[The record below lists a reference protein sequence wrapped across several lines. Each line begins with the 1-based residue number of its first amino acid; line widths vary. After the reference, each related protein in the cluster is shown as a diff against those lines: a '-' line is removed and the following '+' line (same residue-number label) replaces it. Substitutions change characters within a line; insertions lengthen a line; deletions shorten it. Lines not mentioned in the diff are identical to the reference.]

1 MKRNCTLYICFFILS
16 SIAAC
21 NVVAQA
27 NVLVG
32 KSFVNITRP
41 SGGTVVPG
49 DELEI
54 RLSFFVYSG
63 SSSHIYRVRYNDTI
77 PANLTYVSNSLKLL
91 TNEGKLYKAYTDAGG
106 DDAAMYNSSNKT
118 IRFNLG
124 RDTVRTGYTFSVGA
138 VSSTATDT
146 TFGGG
151 YFNRSTHRPRAG
163 GGTFGTGMLLIV
175 TYRVTVN
182 IATLYN
188 TVINYGSGTVRYR
201 RVIGAGTGSDQL
213 LAVPNSLS
221 FIVYPNYGLCSN
233 ATGANNI
240 SAGNGDFNSGT
251 SQNGTNPGA
260 AVPGYVFGNIT
271 ASFPGDG
278 SYGVVKNL
286 SPNQLTTPYVARP
299 NTTSGNRVFGVWDII
314 GDHTGAADPVTG
326 NPPAAVGV
334 NGGYM
339 LVVNSALQLSVANN
353 QTISGLCEET
363 FYEFSAWFRNVCKRC
378 GSDSVGNGAS
388 GVSVPAAYIPTAPG
402 DSSGVKPNLTFQID
416 GIDYY
421 TTGNIDYAAPWGE
434 WVKKGFVF
442 KTAPGQTSLT
452 ISIKNNAPGGGGND
466 WAMDDIA
473 FATCLPALTMRPTNT
488 PTYCL
493 NNQVDISVAVST
505 FFDNYLHYQW
515 ERSTDGGSTWIAAPE
530 LPGQQTFSF
539 TNFSGEYRDT
549 AFLPSFTSSPAYDG
563 YQYRIRVA
571 TTADNLT
578 SGNCAVYNAVD
589 IITIDVNTSCD
600 ILNLQMKNVSVQHQ
614 QQKAIL
620 QWNAYAE
627 KGMFGFV
634 IERSE
639 NGRNFTSIGNV
650 EGAGVFWNAY
660 RFVDQSPLPGR
671 SYYRIRMIPGTGS
684 EKISNTVLLQQ
695 KGKEAFS
702 IVSLVNPFSTQLS
715 FDLHSPYHEEV
726 TIQIVDAIG
735 QRVYYRRLLVN
746 TGVNSIQLTDIPDA
760 KTGYLYPALVY
771 QFRSFKQT
779 VEKRDN
785 AVFVTDNYI
794 GI

>member
-1 MKRNCTLYICFFILS
+1 MKRTRLLSICCFLWS
-16 SIAAC
+16 CIAGS
-21 NVVAQA
+21 NVLAQA

-54 RLSFFVYSG
+54 RLSFFVYTG
-63 SSSHIYRVRYNDTI
+63 ASSHIFRTRYNDTI
-77 PANLTYVSNSLKLL
+77 PNNLTYVSNSLKLL
-91 TNEGKLYKAYTDAGG
+91 TNEGKQYKAYTDAGG
-106 DDAAMYNSSNKT
+106 DDQAMYNSSNKT

-124 RDTVRTGYTFSVGA
+124 RDTVRNGYSFTVGN
-138 VSSTATDT
+138 VSSTSVDT
-146 TFGGG
+146 TQGGG

-163 GGTFGTGMLLIV
+163 GGSFGTGMLLIIA
-175 TYRVTVN
+175 YRVTVDVS
-182 IATLYN
+182 TPYN
-188 TVINYGSGTVRYR
+188 TIITYGSGNVRYR

-213 LAVPNSLS
+213 TAVPNNLQ

-240 SAGNGDFNSGT
+240 SAGNGDFSSGT
-251 SQNGTNPGA
+251 NQNGANPGA

-278 SYGVVKNL
+278 SYSVIKNL
-286 SPNQLTTPYVARP
+286 SPNQLTDPYVARP

-314 GDHTGAADPVTG
+314 GDHTGATDPVAG
-326 NPPAAVGV
+326 NLPSASGA

-378 GSDSVGNGAS
+378 GSDSLGNGAS
-388 GVSVPAAYIPTAPG
+388 GTSVDPNYIPTAPG
-402 DSSGVKPNLTFQID
+402 DSSGVKPNLTFQIN
-416 GIDYY
+416 GVDYY

-515 ERSTDGGSTWIAAPE
+515 ERSTDGGTNWIAAPE
-530 LPGQQTFSF
+530 LPGQQTFNF
-539 TNFSGEYRDT
+539 TNYSGEYRDT
-549 AFLPSFTSSPAYDG
+549 AFLPSFISSPAYDG
-563 YQYRIRVA
+563 YKYRIRVA
-571 TTADNLT
+571 TTSDNLT
-578 SGNCAVYNAVD
+578 SGSCAVYNAVD

-600 ILNLQMKNVSVQHQ
+600 ILNMQIKNEQVQHV
-614 QQKAIL
+614 QQKAQL
-620 QWNAYAE
+620 QWNAFAE
-627 KGMFGFV
+627 KGNFSFT
-634 IERSE
+634 IERSTDS
-639 NGRNFTSIGNV
+639 RNFYAIGKV
-650 EGAGVFWNAY
+650 EGTAGSWQAY
-660 RFVDQSPLPGR
+660 RFTDPAPAAGKN
-671 SYYRIRMIPGTGS
+671 YYRIRMIPAAGA
-684 EKISNTVLLQQ
+684 EKISPTLLLMENGQ
-695 KGKEAFS
+695 EEFVIS
-702 IVSLVNPFSTQLS
+702 SLVNPFAAQLR
-715 FDLHSPYHEEV
+715 FDVQSPFKETV
-726 TIQIVDAIG
+726 I
-735 QRVYYRRLLVN
+735 
-746 TGVNSIQLTDIPDA
+746 IQLIDV
-760 KTGYLYPALVY
+760 TGKVLYSKHELVTSGINRMQLNNLPNMKGGIY
-771 QFRSFKQT
+771 ILHLHTSLGVITKQ
-779 VEKRDN
+779 VKK
-785 AVFVTDNYI
+785 AQ
-794 GI
+794 